1 MRFNICLS
9 NNKYCITDCFGNDI
23 RINGERL
30 YFDTCEAAY
39 AYICGFEN
47 SYDKTVEGY
56 EWLARRNFKLIE
68 EKNNI
73 AKNIFEEY
81 TVAFHAYDCNDKFT
95 KKQVL
100 DVLGKIVQPYINKEE
115 PIYGKY

>member
-1 MRFNICLS
+1 MRFNICLF

-30 YFDTCEAAY
+30 YFDTHEAAC

-56 EWLARRNFKLIE
+56 EWVANRNVQLIE
-68 EKNNI
+68 EKKNL
-73 AKNIFEEY
+73 AKKIFEEF
-81 TVAFHAYDCNDKFT
+81 TVAFHSYDGNDKFT
-95 KKQVL
+95 KTQFLKVL
-100 DVLGKIVQPYINKEE
+100 EKIVEPYI
-115 PIYGKY
+115 GKDGNL